1 MGRLNGNKAQIS
13 RKLYF
18 KSFSEVV
25 SRGIFLCILFF
36 SPLLRWCMF
45 AAIISGLRPVEL
57 PFQIFFSGNLPG
69 CQLLFAKLPFQQ
81 KLVQQVVAETDGYVF
96 FREVRVCI
104 FVYFIKPDARVSE
117 RKNRV
122 RDNFSAMQVVRSK
135 WKVSK
140 NDTLYCSSSMQSL
153 RRLHGGRALG

>member
-117 RKNRV
+117 RKNRISERLEDV
-122 RDNFSAMQVVRSK
+122 LEENRELRAIGAYFERMKKAFGLVVT
-135 WKVSK
+135 W
-140 NDTLYCSSSMQSL
+140 
-153 RRLHGGRALG
+153 G

>member
-1 MGRLNGNKAQIS
+1 
-13 RKLYF
+13 
-18 KSFSEVV
+18 
-25 SRGIFLCILFF
+25 
-36 SPLLRWCMF
+36 MF

-104 FVYFIKPDARVSE
+104 FVCFIKPDARVSE
-117 RKNRV
+117 RKNRISERLEDV
-122 RDNFSAMQVVRSK
+122 LEENRELRAIGADFERMKKAFGLVVT
-135 WKVSK
+135 W
-140 NDTLYCSSSMQSL
+140 
-153 RRLHGGRALG
+153 G